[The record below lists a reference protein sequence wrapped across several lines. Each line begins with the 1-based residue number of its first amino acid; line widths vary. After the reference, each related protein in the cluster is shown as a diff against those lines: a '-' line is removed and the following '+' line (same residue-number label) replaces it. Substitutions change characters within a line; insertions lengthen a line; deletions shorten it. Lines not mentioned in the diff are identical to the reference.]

1 MKIILIAL
9 IAVLQLLEIIYYERI
24 GERKTLKVKMI
35 DALFSALIIFIAI
48 NLGMKLKKIIVFT
61 IYIALRCFAE
71 VYKKDIQKQEA
82 IEGIKKQLPTLL
94 ICEIL
99 GVLMLY
105 FL

>member
-1 MKIILIAL
+1 MKIILIVL
-9 IAVLQLLEIIYYERI
+9 IAVLQLLGIIYYERI
-24 GERKTLKVKMI
+24 EERRTLKVKII
-35 DALFSALIIFIAI
+35 DALFSVLIIFIAI
-48 NLGMKLKKIIVFT
+48 NLGMTLKKIIVFT
-61 IYIALRCFAE
+61 FYIVLRCFAE
-71 VYKKDIQKQEA
+71 VYKKDIQKQEV